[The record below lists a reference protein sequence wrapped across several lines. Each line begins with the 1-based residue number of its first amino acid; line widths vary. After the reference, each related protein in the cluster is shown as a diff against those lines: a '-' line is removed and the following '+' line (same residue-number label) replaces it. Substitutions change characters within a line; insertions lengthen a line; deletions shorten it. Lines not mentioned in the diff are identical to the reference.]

1 MAKFLPSTEK
11 GVTVHKTHFPRTS
24 ISDTKGSTGL
34 DLQTRPRR
42 RLNLQLIALHRHPHF
57 LSSRF
62 PFSQSSFL
70 TQPCG
75 PARGHAHPT
84 LGLGERGPGAARRA
98 GGPRESG
105 VVPATPGA
113 PRPPPASPTSRPGRG
128 TRTPTPNSPPG
139 RKQEGGSRGFPDPPT
154 GRPSPGSGLRKSGG
168 QFPAA
173 PLLCSTGLLR
183 GRGEGWVAA
192 AFWGAAGEAA
202 RGERRRPA
210 ALWLG
215 ARVLRL
221 LPGWPPGRG
230 AGGLRPPGA
239 GPEALR
245 APTFVPEVSR
255 GTAPPLQEPGRWWRA
270 PVGEVRDPRKLRPK
284 SGSEKGV
291 GPHKPPRVKGD
302 EVAMRRHL
310 ADSHCKE
317 HN

>member
-34 DLQTRPRR
+34 DLQTRPRW

-84 LGLGERGPGAARRA
+84 LGLA
-98 GGPRESG
+98 
-105 VVPATPGA
+105 
-113 PRPPPASPTSRPGRG
+113 PPASPTSRPGRG

-183 GRGEGWVAA
+183 GRGE
-192 AFWGAAGEAA
+192 
-202 RGERRRPA
+202 
-210 ALWLG
+210 
-215 ARVLRL
+215 
-221 LPGWPPGRG
+221 
-230 AGGLRPPGA
+230 
-239 GPEALR
+239 ALR

-270 PVGEVRDPRKLRPK
+270 PVGEVRYPRKLRPK

-291 GPHKPPRVKGD
+291 GPHKPPRVKVIPVCRQASEPLISTTLLLRDFKKTQLQLLLGYPPCCFI
-302 EVAMRRHL
+302 
-310 ADSHCKE
+310 S
-317 HN
+317 